1 MVISKIPKPTIS
13 SALAFLAIIS
23 LASNLS
29 AFEVN
34 RTLDTFEKILDP
46 LVDKNQ
52 IPGYYFS
59 ISKDGNMVY
68 ERSKGYA
75 DIASRLIPQ
84 EDTLFS
90 IQGFTTLF
98 TALTILKLADEG
110 VIEISDPVE
119 KYIPEFS
126 EMTVAPNGMYD
137 RDQEIPKTEVTLQH
151 LLTHTS
157 GLTRATNVRGGVA
170 NDVAES
176 FRQNEI
182 MTMTSMIESA
192 WGGLKGQVSALSEMP
207 LTSHPGESFQFS
219 VGYDVLGRVIEIAT
233 RKPLSKAME
242 KLLFEPLS
250 LKDTTFLVEP
260 DDWWRLARMYS
271 TKILSANLQQRTTTF
286 KPATVLLKNMKNFGM
301 STEGYVS
308 GAAGLISSAR
318 DFRLI
323 QDLILRKGRLNGE
336 VFISEEKMKLLLVHQ
351 LPKSLGD
358 APLRTSL
365 GPIGKNSG
373 ATAGLLVRWES
384 EDGMYDPQKYD
395 FYFGGGLAN
404 TVFWID
410 PNTGISGLF
419 LTQILPFRFPPFE
432 RLENLAEKR
441 FGGT

>member
-1 MVISKIPKPTIS
+1 
-13 SALAFLAIIS
+13 
-23 LASNLS
+23 
-29 AFEVN
+29 
-34 RTLDTFEKILDP
+34 
-46 LVDKNQ
+46 
-52 IPGYYFS
+52 
-59 ISKDGNMVY
+59 
-68 ERSKGYA
+68 
-75 DIASRLIPQ
+75 
-84 EDTLFS
+84 
-90 IQGFTTLF
+90 
-98 TALTILKLADEG
+98 
-110 VIEISDPVE
+110 
-119 KYIPEFS
+119 
-126 EMTVAPNGMYD
+126 
-137 RDQEIPKTEVTLQH
+137 
-151 LLTHTS
+151 
-157 GLTRATNVRGGVA
+157 
-170 NDVAES
+170 
-176 FRQNEI
+176 
-182 MTMTSMIESA
+182 
-192 WGGLKGQVSALSEMP
+192 
-207 LTSHPGESFQFS
+207 
-219 VGYDVLGRVIEIAT
+219 
-233 RKPLSKAME
+233 ME
-242 KLLFEPLS
+242 KLLFEPLG

-286 KPATVLLKNMKNFGM
+286 KPATVLPKNMKNFGM
-301 STEGYVS
+301 SSEGYVS

-323 QDLILRKGRLNGE
+323 QDLILKKGRLNGE

-384 EDGMYDPQKYD
+384 EEGMYDPKKYD